1 MKNIIKNI
9 IFCGAAAIMAAGCAK
24 DSDYKTTVSGET
36 GVYAYIVG
44 GTAVDAHINK
54 TATEIFHTPLGDMG
68 GLEAKIIL
76 GLTKAQ
82 SSDVTISLSTDD
94 TAISG
99 NASAFPAGVLDYPST
114 VTFPAGKTRDTVTVS
129 ISDDDRAKLVD
140 ESYLAVFRITGV
152 SGGLAVSS
160 NSNTAYVQAAVTVID
175 PTTNRVSVEGS
186 FSEFTMINYDDE
198 QEIPSISKRISVKG
212 SESAFM
218 EFPVVFAVDNTLIE
232 AYNADNG
239 TEYTALPEGVTVTIS
254 ECTMAKDATT
264 AYATVSISE
273 DDAKTL
279 VEAAEYLIP
288 VKMTDVSPA
297 TMGTN
302 GVTYIALHVKKIAG
316 GANQFSSLYLGD
328 YRMSTWARFATPL
341 SMDSWTIS
349 FHCFIEEQT
358 AHARIGDF
366 ADANEDFINMLRIG
380 QKGGTELEWF
390 VGPNGNRKQL
400 YTDNLEVG
408 KWYHVALIY
417 DGSKLKL
424 YLDGAKVAEEEA
436 TLGTFNFQAIEFNS
450 SWGANYRQGNEFRG
464 RLWNVSVWNTD
475 ITGGWYSMLDYTIKK
490 DIDSTIIKWA
500 QWYNL
505 AAYWPM
511 NEGEGHIL
519 HDKVGGCGDIDF
531 TNTVRCDNESDMV
544 SADVSEYVQWKR
556 DAHNK
561 FD

>member
-9 IFCGAAAIMAAGCAK
+9 ILCGAAAIMAAGCAK

-54 TATEIFHTPLGDMG
+54 TATEIFHTPIGDMG
-68 GLEAKIIL
+68 GLEAEIIL

-82 SSDVTISLSTDD
+82 SSAVTITLSTDD

-99 NASAFPAGVLDYPST
+99 NVSAFPAGVLEYPST
-114 VTFPAGKTRDTVTVS
+114 VTIPAGKTRDTITVT
-129 ISDDDRAKLVD
+129 ISDENREKLVD

-152 SGGLAVSS
+152 DGGLSVSS

-232 AYNADNG
+232 AYNAENG
-239 TEYTALPEGVTVTIS
+239 TEYTALPEGVAVTIS
-254 ECTMAKDATT
+254 ECTMAKDATS

-316 GANQFSSLYLGD
+316 GANQFSSIYIGD
-328 YRMSTWARFATPL
+328 HRMATWAKFANPL
-341 SMDSWTIS
+341 SMTQWTIS
-349 FHCFIEEQT
+349 FHCYIEENT

-366 ADANEDFINMLRIG
+366 ADKDENFINMLRIG

-400 YTDNLEVG
+400 YTGNLEVET
-408 KWYHVALIY
+408 WYNIALVY
-417 DGSKLKL
+417 TGSKLKL
-424 YLDGAKVAEEEA
+424 LVDGTQVDEADAE
-436 TLGTFNFQAIEFNS
+436 LGTFNFQAIEFNS
-450 SWGANYRQGNEFRG
+450 SWGANYRQGNEFHG
-464 RLWNVSVWNTD
+464 RLWNVSIWNSD
-475 ITGGWYSMLDYTIKK
+475 ISSGWWATLNEIIKK
-490 DIDSTIIKWA
+490 DIDNYYIQYA

-505 AAYWPM
+505 KAYWPM
-511 NEGEGHIL
+511 NEGYGHIL
-519 HDKVGGCGDIDF
+519 HDKLSNCGDIDF

>member
-9 IFCGAAAIMAAGCAK
+9 ILCGAAAIMAAGCAK

-54 TATEIFHTPLGDMG
+54 TATEIFHTPIGDMG
-68 GLEAKIIL
+68 GLEAEIIL

-82 SSDVTISLSTDD
+82 SSAVTITLSTDD

-99 NASAFPAGVLDYPST
+99 NVSAFPAGVLEYPST
-114 VTFPAGKTRDTVTVS
+114 VTIPAGKTRDTITVT
-129 ISDDDRAKLVD
+129 ISDENREKLVD

-152 SGGLAVSS
+152 DGGLSISS

-232 AYNADNG
+232 AYNAENG
-239 TEYTALPEGVTVTIS
+239 TEYTALPEGVAVTIS
-254 ECTMAKDATT
+254 ECTMAKDATS

-316 GANQFSSLYLGD
+316 GANQFSSIYIGD
-328 YRMSTWARFATPL
+328 HRMATWAKFANPL
-341 SMDSWTIS
+341 SMTQWTIS
-349 FHCFIEEQT
+349 FHCYIEENT

-366 ADANEDFINMLRIG
+366 ADKDENFINMLRIG

-400 YTDNLEVG
+400 YTGNLEVET
-408 KWYHVALIY
+408 WYNIALVY
-417 DGSKLKL
+417 TGSKLKL
-424 YLDGAKVAEEEA
+424 LVDGTKVDEADAE
-436 TLGTFNFQAIEFNS
+436 LGTFNFQAIEFNS
-450 SWGANYRQGNEFRG
+450 SWGANYRQGNEFHG
-464 RLWNVSVWNTD
+464 RLWNVSIWNSD
-475 ITGGWYSMLDYTIKK
+475 ISSGWWATLNEIIKK
-490 DIDSTIIKWA
+490 DIDNYYIQYA

-505 AAYWPM
+505 KAYWPM
-511 NEGEGHIL
+511 NEGYGHIL
-519 HDKVGGCGDIDF
+519 HDKLSNCGDIDF